1 MNFPIVKV
9 AKGNKDYPRVLS
21 EIHDSP
27 EVLYCRGNLKL
38 LNTSCFAVVGT
49 RKLTAYG
56 KESAR
61 LLSSDLARNGFTIV
75 SGLALGIDAV
85 AHQSALDAGGKTI
98 AVLGSGVDDENIY
111 PKTNFQ
117 LGMDVLRKEGLIV
130 SEYPAGFHANEK
142 TFPQRN
148 RIISGLSV
156 GVLIIEADKE
166 SGSLITARC
175 ALDQN
180 RDVFAVPGSI
190 FSSKSIGPN
199 GLIQQGAKL
208 VSSAEDIINEYGQ
221 NLNLSDSKKI
231 NISTKNPVQ
240 KQILDILDSKGALHA
255 DEIIRESKFE
265 PKEIITALSMLEI
278 EGYVKN
284 YIDGKQ

>member
-1 MNFPIVKV
+1 M
-9 AKGNKDYPRVLS
+9 
-21 EIHDSP
+21 
-27 EVLYCRGNLKL
+27 
-38 LNTSCFAVVGT
+38 
-49 RKLTAYG
+49 TAYG

-284 YIDGKQ
+284 YGDGKYMKT